1 MALVSSRG
9 LLRDCETSW
18 RFVDSSTVYSL
29 SPDLDLEFKTFSIF
43 PRQTQIAA
51 PGGGTWPAG
60 PATSRQPRSSSVFR
74 IQVQVSRSWS
84 LLALCLITGSALGRS
99 RFYCVKTRRPGHSGH
114 TALVG
119 PLPAPALAAALFL
132 HRSQFLNGRS
142 FEWFEHL
149 FWVNIFLSFL
159 SIQWRFPCL
168 GAQRLNSCTINCSCS
183 VILLCCGSDCLDRRY
198 SYILIH
204 FTPLHS

>member
-18 RFVDSSTVYSL
+18 RFFDSSTVYSL
-29 SPDLDLEFKTFSIF
+29 SLLILILNLKHF
-43 PRQTQIAA
+43 PFFLGRHRSLPRAVARGQQDQQPVA
-51 PGGGTWPAG
+51 
-60 PATSRQPRSSSVFR
+60 SRG
-74 IQVQVSRSWS
+74 QVQCAGFKFKFPDH

-99 RFYCVKTRRPGHSGH
+99 RFYCVKTRRPGH

-119 PLPAPALAAALFL
+119 PLAPALAAALFL